1 MIIDNKGDFNMPRK
15 KVEEVS
21 VFDKV
26 QELKRN
32 KSWNEIIELIDLE
45 MPKYVLDREQE
56 GSKCCQFIDI
66 LEYVYHSSCHTE
78 DPEMAVSW
86 VGNQEIRLMNEKAIA
101 LKHLS
106 RYDEAEALIDEMIE
120 LAPSSGKY
128 YLMKAEIAKL
138 RDDVIG
144 VARLIEVARDYLWRS
159 NEFATYLSYQS
170 WISLKNERYN
180 DALAYTSLALAHN
193 HSSSVKEYA
202 NNILNKVRE
211 ATGDYELEIMGS
223 NKVIEYFENNEVIVP
238 SEVNIRFAHNIYEYA
253 IENPDMVTSEERE
266 FTRKNLI
273 LILKGNKFAP
283 KMVEIEATTSNKLYI
298 MESHNF
304 AFQVSKEYKK
314 TDNENIQMG
323 RLFEFNNGT
332 NSIFVESFQN
342 VYSDEQHYAVI
353 DDLVKAHEEQGMS
366 LINREKLYIKE
377 ELLLE
382 KFIYEYKNGEF
393 SIMYVF
399 KMNPTLTGR
408 VFTMDT
414 NPQSNIE
421 SELINIINN
430 WEYIE

>member
-1 MIIDNKGDFNMPRK
+1 MPRK

-26 QELKRN
+26 QELKKN

-66 LEYVYHSSCHTE
+66 LEYVYHSSCHTD

-106 RYDEAEALIDEMIE
+106 RYEEANELIDSMIE
-120 LAPSSGKY
+120 LAPTSGKY

-138 RDDVIG
+138 QDDVIS

-170 WISLKNERYN
+170 WISLKNERYI

-202 NNILNKVRE
+202 SNILNKARE
-211 ATGDYELEIMGS
+211 STGNYELEIM
-223 NKVIEYFENNEVIVP
+223 NPTNAIEYFDNYEAVIP
-238 SEVNIRFAHNIYEYA
+238 SETNIKFAHNIYEYA
-253 IENPDMVTSEERE
+253 IENPDMVTNEERE

-273 LILKGNKFAP
+273 LLLKGNKFAP

-298 MESHNF
+298 MERNGF

-314 TDNENIQMG
+314 TDNENIEAG
-323 RLFEFNNGT
+323 RLFEFSNGT
-332 NSIFVESFQN
+332 NNIYIESFQN
-342 VYSDEQHYAVI
+342 VNNDEEHYAVVE
-353 DDLVKAHEEQGMS
+353 DLVNAHEIQGMP

-377 ELLLE
+377 GLLLE

-393 SIMYVF
+393 SIMYIF
-399 KMNPTLTGR
+399 KLNPTLTGR
-408 VFTMDT
+408 VFAMDS
-414 NPQSNIE
+414 NPQSDIE
-421 SELINIINN
+421 REIINIVSN